1 MSDGRLSQT
10 ATGKAWVAQFSEGK
24 RQYAT
29 RLLDAMLLVNEEQVA
44 TSIRSLL
51 SHIGQ
56 TAEGQGHRVGLY
68 TEREF
73 DEKYA
78 FDIQS
83 VPDAT
88 GRLRQRA
95 VGLKGPVAIKT
106 VRGAARIGSE
116 GSISS
121 IISSVIETNRAI
133 FSNHPGPDRI
143 RSAKA
148 PIRLLVIVTDFIGS
162 GARICS
168 MLDKFWNVPTVKSWV
183 SGKRVSFAVVAA
195 VGTQSGIDQ
204 VKRHRLSPAV
214 HVDRIAPTIFTFS
227 KKMKARWSDII
238 KSEGPD
244 EKGDDPFGYNGSG
257 ALVAFSY
264 RIPNNTPLFLRV
276 SRGRAKNRWRALY
289 EGHAPEDLRAAFGLK
304 TSARLIE
311 SASENVGVELD
322 PDLPPRDAHLVLAL
336 TAVRGKWLPEASYAV
351 AEEIGLS
358 VSDVTRIR
366 RRATTAGLLDARGRL
381 TNAGQKLV
389 RAGTS
394 VERTRPAIPTSPKP
408 YYPVS
413 LRVPGG

>member
-1 MSDGRLSQT
+1 MSDDRLSQT

-51 SHIGQ
+51 SQIAQ
-56 TAEGQGHRVGLY
+56 IAEGQGHRVGLY

-106 VRGAARIGSE
+106 VRGSARIGSE

-227 KKMKARWSDII
+227 KKMKARWSDLI
-238 KSEGPD
+238 KSEGP
-244 EKGDDPFGYNGSG
+244 EERGDDPFGYNGSG

-304 TSARLIE
+304 TSARLI
-311 SASENVGVELD
+311 
-322 PDLPPRDAHLVLAL
+322 
-336 TAVRGKWLPEASYAV
+336 
-351 AEEIGLS
+351 
-358 VSDVTRIR
+358 RISIRKCR
-366 RRATTAGLLDARGRL
+366 RRAGSGFAAAGRTSCPSADSDSRQMAAGGELHRGRG
-381 TNAGQKLV
+381 NRLV
-389 RAGTS
+389 GIGRHENPASRNDHGAARRA
-394 VERTRPAIPTSPKP
+394 RPAHQCWAEAC
-408 YYPVS
+408 
-413 LRVPGG
+413 PGRHVG